1 MEEEVMNQEMPER
14 QGMMGANVQPA
25 PMEEEAPQVQSQLV
39 EVLGDRVENNLQN
52 LSEQEMGLITQ
63 LNIPQFRD
71 FMSKVFG
78 PEFGI
83 IMETRV
89 PQPTQA
95 PQPVSPQSESPTPT
109 TGEGMMT
116 QPPVR

>member
-25 PMEEEAPQVQSQLV
+25 PMQEEAPQVQSQLV

-89 PQPTQA
+89 PQPQ
-95 PQPVSPQSESPTPT
+95 PQPVSQPSESPAPT

-116 QPPVR
+116 QPPVQ

>member
-25 PMEEEAPQVQSQLV
+25 PMQEEAPQVQSQLV

-71 FMSKVFG
+71 FMSKVFD

-89 PQPTQA
+89 PQPQ
-95 PQPVSPQSESPTPT
+95 PQPVSQPSESPTPM

>member
-25 PMEEEAPQVQSQLV
+25 PMQEEAPQVQSQLV

-83 IMETRV
+83 IMKTRV
-89 PQPTQA
+89 PQPQ
-95 PQPVSPQSESPTPT
+95 PQPVSQPSESPTPM

-116 QPPVR
+116 QPPVQ

>member
-25 PMEEEAPQVQSQLV
+25 PMQEEAPRVQSQLV

-52 LSEQEMGLITQ
+52 LSEQERGLITQ

-71 FMSKVFG
+71 FMSKVLVLSLVLLWKQEYHNRLKHHNQFHHK
-78 PEFGI
+78 
-83 IMETRV
+83 V
-89 PQPTQA
+89 KALHQ
-95 PQPVSPQSESPTPT
+95 
-109 TGEGMMT
+109 
-116 QPPVR
+116 

>member
-1 MEEEVMNQEMPER
+1 MEEEMR
-14 QGMMGANVQPA
+14 QGMMGADVQT
-25 PMEEEAPQVQSQLV
+25 QVPVEDKDNPLV
-39 EVLGDRVENNLQN
+39 NLIGDRVNENLQT
-52 LSEQEMGLITQ
+52 LSEEEMQLITQ
-63 LNIPQFRD
+63 LNVPEFRD

-89 PQPTQA
+89 PQPQVQ
-95 PQPVSPQSESPTPT
+95 PQPVSQPSESPAPM
-109 TGEGMMT
+109 TGQGMMT

>member
-1 MEEEVMNQEMPER
+1 MELEISAREV
-14 QGMMGANVQPA
+14 
-25 PMEEEAPQVQSQLV
+25 S
-39 EVLGDRVENNLQN
+39 NNLQS
-52 LSEQEMGLITQ
+52 LSEEETALITQ

-89 PQPTQA
+89 PQPQ
-95 PQPVSPQSESPTPT
+95 PQPVSPQSESPAPT

>member
-1 MEEEVMNQEMPER
+1 MEEEVMNQ
-14 QGMMGANVQPA
+14 QGMMSADVQQSPA
-25 PMEEEAPQVQSQLV
+25 PENTQERLV
-39 EVLGDRVENNLQN
+39 VLLGDRVENNLQN
-52 LSEQEMGLITQ
+52 LNEQEMQLITQ

-89 PQPTQA
+89 PEPQMEQPQ
-95 PQPVSPQSESPTPT
+95 PQPVSQPSESPTPM

-116 QPPVR
+116 QPPVTA